1 MSTFKEVRT
10 LKAKGRRSTGGH
22 RHSIDEPL
30 LSVDEGFFNRDGS
43 EGEAEAAATAAAV
56 PTQARSGA
64 ALWGVARNR
73 VTVVTALQSVSE
85 NAIADNP
92 PPPPPPPA
100 QSPAQQVQPVQRKGS
115 LIEKIMFSL
124 SNVPSFRT
132 DSSSALL
139 SCEECDAN
147 AVYSPGGAGRSSRK
161 SKDPGLWAPRSD
173 IYFVSHMIWGSII
186 NILLIAI
193 PIGIFSGMTGG
204 SPSLVFWSNFLALL
218 PLALILGEIT
228 EDLAVRFGDVVGGL
242 LNASFGNV
250 VEMILGLAALS
261 RGLYKVVAAS
271 LIGSILSNLLLVL
284 GCCFLFGGFKHRQQV
299 FNTLANKVSSSLLFV
314 SSISIIIPTAARTV
328 YGDKVMTRDS
338 LVNLSHAIAILLV
351 LM

>member
-1 MSTFKEVRT
+1 MATFKEVRT
-10 LKAKGRRSTGGH
+10 LKAKGRRSASSH

-30 LSVDEGFFNRDGS
+30 LSTEEGYNRITSDV
-43 EGEAEAAATAAAV
+43 EQDAAAAAV
-56 PTQARSGA
+56 DAVPDPNRSARN
-64 ALWGVARNR
+64 LWGVARNR
-73 VTVVTALQSVSE
+73 LSVVHALSSVSE
-85 NAIADNP
+85 HGLTESLPAP
-92 PPPPPPPA
+92 PPPPQAPHFD
-100 QSPAQQVQPVQRKGS
+100 QPDQRRGS
-115 LIEKIMFSL
+115 IIDKIMFSL

-132 DSSSALL
+132 EPSSGALL
-139 SCEECDAN
+139 PGGECDPATCRYL
-147 AVYSPGGAGRSSRK
+147 ADGGGGRRK
-161 SKDPGLWAPRSD
+161 KKHPGLWAPRSD
-173 IYFVSHMIWGSII
+173 IYFISHMIWGSII
-186 NILLIAI
+186 NVLLIAI
-193 PIGIFSGMTGG
+193 PIGIASGITAA
-204 SPSLVFWSNFLALL
+204 SPTLVFWSNFLALL

-228 EDLAVRFGDVVGGL
+228 EDLAVRFGDTVGGL

-314 SSISIIIPTAARTV
+314 SCISIIIPTAAKSV
-328 YGDKVMTRDS
+328 YGDKVMTRES
-338 LVNLSHAIAILLV
+338 LINLSHAIAILLV

>member
-10 LKAKGRRSTGGH
+10 LRTRGRRATTQRASL
-22 RHSIDEPL
+22 DEPL
-30 LSVDEGFFNRDGS
+30 LSTEEGTYSRGGS
-43 EGEAEAAATAAAV
+43 GGETDTAIAAAVAATAAV
-56 PTQARSGA
+56 PAAGRPPR
-64 ALWGVARNR
+64 ALWASARTRLSAVN
-73 VTVVTALQSVSE
+73 ALSSVSE
-85 NAIADNP
+85 NAVAGPLPIP
-92 PPPPPPPA
+92 PPPTAPHF
-100 QSPAQQVQPVQRKGS
+100 QQDQRKS
-115 LIEKIMFSL
+115 SIIEKMMFSL

-132 DSSSALL
+132 GSSSEIVLNDGGDRTRYPGEGRRKKAPGFWAL
-139 SCEECDAN
+139 
-147 AVYSPGGAGRSSRK
+147 
-161 SKDPGLWAPRSD
+161 RSD
-173 IYFVSHMIWGSII
+173 TYFLSHMIWGSYI

-193 PIGIFSGMTGG
+193 PVGIFSGFTGA
-204 SPSLVFWSNFLALL
+204 SPTLVFWSNFLALL

-228 EDLAVRFGDVVGGL
+228 EDLAVRFGDTIGGL

-284 GCCFLFGGFKHRQQV
+284 GCCFLFGGFRHKQQI

-314 SSISIIIPTAARTV
+314 SSISIIIPTAAKTM
-328 YGDKVMTRDS
+328 YGEKVMTRES
-338 LVNLSHAIAILLV
+338 LINLSHAIAILLV

>member
-10 LKAKGRRSTGGH
+10 LKARGRRTSGH

-30 LSVDEGFFNRDGS
+30 LTTEEGLNTSGS
-43 EGEAEAAATAAAV
+43 GAEADAALAAAAAATAAV
-56 PTQARSGA
+56 PTPGRSA
-64 ALWGVARNR
+64 QLLWGVARHR
-73 VTVVTALQSVSE
+73 LSAVGALSSVSE
-85 NAIADNP
+85 NAVADSLPLP
-92 PPPPPPPA
+92 PPPSLAEPDH
-100 QSPAQQVQPVQRKGS
+100 SKGS
-115 LIEKIMFSL
+115 IIEKIMFSL
-124 SNVPSFRT
+124 SNVPSFRNGIST
-132 DSSSALL
+132 EL
-139 SCEECDAN
+139 SPEECDPTSCRY
-147 AVYSPGGAGRSSRK
+147 VSDGSRRK
-161 SKDPGLWAPRSD
+161 KPPGLWAPRSD
-173 IYFVSHMIWGSII
+173 IYFISHMIWGSLF

-193 PIGIFSGMTGG
+193 PIGIFSGMTEA
-204 SPSLVFWSNFLALL
+204 SPTLVFWSNFLALL

-228 EDLAVRFGDVVGGL
+228 EDLAVRFGDTIGGL

-284 GCCFLFGGFKHRQQV
+284 GCCFLFGGFKHKQQI

-314 SSISIIIPTAARTV
+314 SSISIIIPTAAKTV
-328 YGDKVMTRDS
+328 YGDKVMTRES
-338 LVNLSHAIAILLV
+338 LINLSHLIAILLV